1 MAKRS
6 WVRPRTLS
14 IVFGLYFLIVL
25 VGMGSFAVSLKSL
38 WYGPDLSRWVYLA
51 YLLTGSLF
59 VVGIGLMAMASQR
72 SLETRIALLEASQAH
87 EPAPPAEPA
96 FGPSEIPPPRP
107 DPPKEGEAVDRDIDE
122 LLLSLQEMEDT
133 ASSAVEEP
141 RMAPAVARQD
151 SRRGAA
157 TAVSAELTRL
167 RSARKSVGRYIAG
180 PALASVA
187 IVAVAGAMLPGS
199 DGLLQTFYQLN
210 VFFILTIAYSLG
222 GLAAYILSTGYL
234 LLRRGS

>member
-6 WVRPRTLS
+6 WLRPRTLS
-14 IVFGLYFLIVL
+14 VVFGLYFLIVL
-25 VGMGSFAVSLKSL
+25 VGMGAFAMSLKSM
-38 WYGPDLSRWVYLA
+38 WYGPDLSRWVYVG
-51 YLLTGSLF
+51 YLVTGSVF

-72 SLETRIALLEASQAH
+72 SLETRIALLEASQPPGVVSAE
-87 EPAPPAEPA
+87 EPSLGPAD
-96 FGPSEIPPPRP
+96 IPPPLP
-107 DPPKEGEAVDRDIDE
+107 DPPMEDEAVDRDIDE
-122 LLLSLQEMEDT
+122 LLVSLQEMEDT

-141 RMAPAVARQD
+141 RLVPPALRQAAR
-151 SRRGAA
+151 
-157 TAVSAELTRL
+157 TSARSSVVPELERL
-167 RSARKSVGRYIAG
+167 RRARKSVGRYIAG

-222 GLAAYILSTGYL
+222 GLAAYVASTGYF